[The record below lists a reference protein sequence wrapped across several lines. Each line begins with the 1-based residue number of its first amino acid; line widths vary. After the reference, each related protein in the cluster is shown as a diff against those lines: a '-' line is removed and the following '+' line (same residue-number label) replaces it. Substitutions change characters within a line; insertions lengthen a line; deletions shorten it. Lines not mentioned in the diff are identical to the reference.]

1 VIPVKPTIDAATRGN
16 IARGAG
22 FAAVDGT
29 NMLVRLSAG
38 LVALF
43 ALAVVPLPALA
54 VADADAPV
62 LIQSSGVLCAVSAND
77 VARGGGPTVACQRA
91 DGLTFAQSPFSN
103 TKPNP
108 KTNLAV
114 VRGGG
119 QFQYE
124 LGSVAGGQPITLA
137 AGQTYHANG
146 WTFLAAE
153 GRSTVSYDAT
163 GHGMW
168 IGPDFIHPN

>member
-1 VIPVKPTIDAATRGN
+1 MV
-16 IARGAG
+16 
-22 FAAVDGT
+22 
-29 NMLVRLSAG
+29 VRLSAG

-62 LIQSSGVLCAVSAND
+62 LIQSSGVLCAISAND
-77 VARGGGPTVACQRA
+77 VPRGGGPTVACQRA

-108 KTNLAV
+108 KLNLAV

-119 QFQYE
+119 QFQWEY
-124 LGSVAGGQPITLA
+124 GSVAGGQPINLA
-137 AGQTYHANG
+137 VGQTYNVDG
-146 WTFLAAE
+146 WTIEAGEL
-153 GRSTVSYDAT
+153 RSTYAY
-163 GHGMW
+163 GKAAHGFW
-168 IGPDFIHPN
+168 INQDFVHPN